1 MAPPEPDGGL
11 RDPLL
16 RICIRPRPTLS
27 ALPPLDSTGGGSSD
41 MSTTWASA
49 VVPSSS
55 ADASAVS
62 GLYSAAASSSIDS
75 VEPAPLQRGDLTTD
89 EPLDDLAPFDCVPRD
104 PGAMVFVFSA
114 NSHVAPSSSDAV
126 RSPAP
131 ASCNQTI
138 ANE

>member
-1 MAPPEPDGGL
+1 
-11 RDPLL
+11 
-16 RICIRPRPTLS
+16 
-27 ALPPLDSTGGGSSD
+27 
-41 MSTTWASA
+41 MSTICASA
-49 VVPSSS
+49 AVPSSS
-55 ADASAVS
+55 VTLASAVS
-62 GLYSAAASSSIDS
+62 GLYPTAASSSIDS
-75 VEPAPLQRGDLTTD
+75 VEPAALPRGDLTTD